1 MRMQVSA
8 TRSHCAQQARVL
20 LGQTTGR
27 LLARLTIAAG
37 LTAHKTGLLL
47 VRFAHIPQV
56 AHHYVSSANDFPG
69 HRSLHSSQV
78 QLVGIRKLAKQDVVL
93 LSTILMAIKR

>member
-1 MRMQVSA
+1 MQVSA

-37 LTAHKTGLLL
+37 LTAHNTGLLL
-47 VRFAHIPQV
+47 VRFAHSPVPIYPDT
-56 AHHYVSSANDFPG
+56 AMFPVPLSHKKG
-69 HRSLHSSQV
+69 P
-78 QLVGIRKLAKQDVVL
+78 ADVNRQGL
-93 LSTILMAIKR
+93 RESD